1 MLFSKGFKVSVF
13 AGCFGVALL
22 TAGVAVTVAPSKIEA
37 QVTTASLSGTVTDP
51 SGAVIAKAAIV
62 LTSTKTGATR
72 TTITNKSGDFS
83 FSAVAS
89 GDYTVTVTAK
99 GFDTF
104 SETGLHLDPQDE
116 RVLRELR
123 MTVGSST
130 EIVTVD
136 ATDAGINTDSGEIS
150 SLISA
155 EDIKHLAIE
164 GRDVTELLKIIPGFT
179 PVSTGVGN
187 SVADPSQVGVSG
199 SVGQYSGNGTPL
211 YGVALLFDGA
221 DITDPGNFGATIQT
235 VNYDQVSEVKVQT
248 ASMTADTAHGPIIVN
263 ALGAY
268 GGSDFHGS
276 LYTYSRVGTL
286 NSTDWY
292 AKHTNQPKPN
302 DRQVYPGFTF
312 GGPVVIPFT
321 HFNEIKKLNFW
332 VGAEDYAQRN
342 VYAYGGATAATLTAL
357 VPTAAMRTG
366 DFSPTQISQYCPG
379 SAVFNNICSVP
390 VRGADGSTLTNGN
403 ISAFLDPGALAIFN
417 AMPLPTPGLVPSA
430 ATPYNWITTN
440 LTNNDLWQMRGRL
453 DYALRSRTKIFAV
466 YSGEKGVSTAPQ
478 LQYYSPRGSL
488 GGINYGGGLVTG
500 VHTQLGALNV
510 STIISN
516 SLTNEFYASASYF
529 KSNTTNKNN
538 KDTLTGSGYPYNGA
552 YRNGSQVL
560 PQLSDYSYNGL
571 PVALFQD
578 QGPQANLRI
587 TKFIKTAG
595 DNVSYQLR
603 SHTLRAGAYGQ
614 LDINNQPG
622 QGVVNT
628 NGSIDAYYFGT
639 SSVVNGQT
647 IYNTGATG
655 GGNYLANLFEGHIA
669 DYNQTNVA
677 SGSNLYFWNLSGYVQ
692 DHWRIFSHLSVDYGV
707 RFEHITPWSDSHG
720 IGIPIWDPNAYSND
734 TSGSPLPGFLWHSIN
749 QTIPMAGFQTRLAYI
764 EPRAGFSWDP
774 LKSGNTIVRG
784 GFGIYRAHDSYNDAS
799 AGQAN
804 AQGVRTFSLQN
815 TTLAAVSAA
824 NVPITT
830 GAISFSSIHGV
841 AKGDDE
847 MPQVKTWDFAVVQRL
862 PYKSQIQVAYVGSYS
877 NNMLDDGGN
886 QNVNLDDVNALPIG
900 AFYSTGQY
908 TIANY
913 AQVSSLTVPQQN
925 AFRKY
930 PLYKNVLVARHRLYS
945 NYNGLQSSFIK
956 QAGPIRLNVN
966 YTFSKAL
973 GVLGAYQNG
982 HPTDPFNLR
991 NNYLPEGFDRTHVF
1005 NASYTYDVGTTFHE
1019 KIASMVLNHWEISG
1033 ITNYI
1038 SGQSMQAQSP
1048 NFGLQGTIIGAPNS
1062 LSGVAGTN
1070 YSLSLKNNV
1079 FLGTPDVSLQP
1090 RVTCNP
1096 TASGNHRYFNSS
1108 CFALPTQLGVNGTY
1122 RFPYIHGPSFF
1133 NTDLSLTRNFPLR
1146 HKQNIN
1152 FRFAAFNFINHANS
1166 SFNTNLPA
1174 EYQLNYSYTDTTG
1187 TITDPTSPSV
1197 LASIPN
1203 ANASQFGTSTLKAG
1217 RRVVALSFKYTF

>member
-1 MLFSKGFKVSVF
+1 MLFSQGIRVSVF
-13 AGCFGVALL
+13 AGCFGIAQLFV
-22 TAGVAVTVAPSKIEA
+22 GVAVIVAPSKMEA

-51 SGAVIAKAAIV
+51 SGAVIPRAAVV

-72 TTITNKSGDFS
+72 TTVTNKSGDFS

-89 GDYTVTVTAK
+89 GDYTVMITAK
-99 GFDTF
+99 GFDTL
-104 SETGLHLDPQDE
+104 SETGIHLDPQDE
-116 RVLRELR
+116 RALRELR
-123 MTVGSST
+123 MAVGSST
-130 EIVTVD
+130 EVVTVD
-136 ATDAGINTDSGEIS
+136 ATDAGLNTDSGEIS

-199 SVGQYSGNGTPL
+199 SVGKYSGNGTPL

-268 GGSDFHGS
+268 GGSAFHGS
-276 LYTYSRVGTL
+276 LYTYARLGSL
-286 NSTDWY
+286 DSTDWY
-292 AKHTNQPKPN
+292 ANHTGQAKPN
-302 DRQVYPGFTF
+302 DREVYPGFTF

-321 HFNEIKKLNFW
+321 HFNANKKLNFW

-342 VYAYGGATAATLTAL
+342 VYAYGSATTATLSAL
-357 VPTAAMRTG
+357 VPTAGMRTG
-366 DFSPTQISQYCPG
+366 DFSQTQISQYLGMLPCTG
-379 SAVFNNICSVP
+379 SATFNNLCSVP
-390 VRGADGSTLTNGN
+390 VKGADGSTLTNGK
-403 ISAFLDPGALAIFN
+403 ISAFLDPGAKAIFN
-417 AMPLPTPGLVPSA
+417 AMPLPTAGLTPSLT
-430 ATPYNWITTN
+430 TPYNWITTN

-453 DYALRSRTKIFAV
+453 DYSLLSRTKIFSV
-466 YSGEKGVSTAPQ
+466 YSAEKGVSTAPQ
-478 LQYYSPRGSL
+478 LQYQSPRGSL
-488 GGINYGGGLVTG
+488 GGFDYGGGLVTG

-510 STIISN
+510 STIIN
-516 SLTNEFYASASYF
+516 NNLTNEFYASASYF

-538 KDTLTGSGYPYNGA
+538 RDTLTGSGYPYTGA

-560 PQLSDYSYNGL
+560 PQLTDYSYNGL

-578 QGPQANLRI
+578 QGPQANLLI
-587 TKFIKTAG
+587 AKFIKTAG

-603 SHTLRAGAYGQ
+603 SHTLRAGAYAQ

-655 GGNYLANLFEGHIA
+655 GGNYLANVFEGHIA

-677 SGSNLYFWNLSGYVQ
+677 GGSNLYFWNLAGYVQ
-692 DHWRIFSHLSVDYGV
+692 DHWRVLSHLSLDYGV

-720 IGIPIWDPNAYSND
+720 IGIPIWDPTAYSGD
-734 TSGSPLPGFLWHSIN
+734 AYGSPLPGFLWHSID
-749 QTIPMAGFQTRLAYI
+749 QAIPIAGFQTRWAYV

-774 LKSGNTIVRG
+774 LKAGGTIVRG

-815 TTLAAVSAA
+815 TTLAAVGAA
-824 NVPITT
+824 NVPTTT
-830 GAISFSSIHGV
+830 GAISFSAIHGV

-847 MPQVKTWDFAVVQRL
+847 MPQVKTWDLALVQRL
-862 PYKSQIQVAYVGSYS
+862 PYKSQLQLAYVGSYS

-900 AFYSTGQY
+900 SFYSTGQY
-908 TIANY
+908 TTANY

-930 PLYKNVLVARHRLYS
+930 PLYKNILVARHRLYS
-945 NYNGLQSSFIK
+945 NYNGLQSSFIR

-991 NNYLPEGFDRTHVF
+991 NDYLPEGFDRTHVF
-1005 NASYTYDVGTTFHE
+1005 NASYTYEVGTVLHE
-1019 KIASMVLNHWEISG
+1019 KIAGIALSHWEISG

-1038 SGQSMQAQSP
+1038 SGQSMQAQRLFS
-1048 NFGLQGTIIGAPNS
+1048 
-1062 LSGVAGTN
+1062 
-1070 YSLSLKNNV
+1070 
-1079 FLGTPDVSLQP
+1079 
-1090 RVTCNP
+1090 
-1096 TASGNHRYFNSS
+1096 
-1108 CFALPTQLGVNGTY
+1108 
-1122 RFPYIHGPSFF
+1122 
-1133 NTDLSLTRNFPLR
+1133 NTR
-1146 HKQNIN
+1146 
-1152 FRFAAFNFINHANS
+1152 
-1166 SFNTNLPA
+1166 
-1174 EYQLNYSYTDTTG
+1174 
-1187 TITDPTSPSV
+1187 
-1197 LASIPN
+1197 
-1203 ANASQFGTSTLKAG
+1203 
-1217 RRVVALSFKYTF
+1217 